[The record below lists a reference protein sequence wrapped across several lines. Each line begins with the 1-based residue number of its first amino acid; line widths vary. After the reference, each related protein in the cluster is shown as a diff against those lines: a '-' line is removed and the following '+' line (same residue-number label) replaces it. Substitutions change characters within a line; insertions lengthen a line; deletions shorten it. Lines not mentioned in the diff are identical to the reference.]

1 MLLYPQPP
9 VFCLMVELFDDYGV
23 RPAVDYLPQLR
34 KEYAYWMD
42 GARDLR
48 PGECHRRLVCI
59 PDGALLG

>member
-1 MLLYPQPP
+1 
-9 VFCLMVELFDDYGV
+9 MVELFDDYGV